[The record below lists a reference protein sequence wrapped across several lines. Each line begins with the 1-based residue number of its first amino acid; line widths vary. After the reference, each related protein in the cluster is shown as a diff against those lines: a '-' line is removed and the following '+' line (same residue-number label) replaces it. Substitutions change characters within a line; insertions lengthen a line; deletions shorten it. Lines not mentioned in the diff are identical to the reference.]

1 MAFAE
6 IAGVVSTV
14 IAAVSVVVAIRSN
27 RKADRSNEIAARAN
41 EIAEE
46 TSRRLD
52 AIQAP
57 DLVVGDVCRAPVAVT
72 VTVTNKGQ
80 SRAKDVSLQWV
91 NPLLVDEFPLH
102 PDVVPV
108 LAEKESATFSC
119 KCTFFDLAEG
129 KGALFDSTDVV
140 LTWTTPTGE
149 RHEET
154 VRPHQTGE
162 YGFRTSP
169 GSPG

>member
-1 MAFAE
+1 MD
-6 IAGVVSTV
+6 IAGAAAVVSTA
-14 IAAVSVVVAIRSN
+14 IAALSVVVAIRSN

-57 DLVVGDVCRAPVAVT
+57 DLVVGDVFHGLKAVT

-80 SRAKDVSLQWV
+80 SRAKDVSLQWE
-91 NPLLVDEFPLH
+91 NPRLVDEFPLH

-119 KCTFFDLAEG
+119 KCTVFDLADG
-129 KGALFDSTDVV
+129 KGALFDSADVV
-140 LTWTTPTGE
+140 LTWTTPLGE
-149 RHEET
+149 VRET
-154 VRPHQTGE
+154 TVQPRLTSE

>member
-6 IAGVVSTV
+6 VVAGVALVVS
-14 IAAVSVVVAIRSN
+14 IASTMFAGLSWRAS
-27 RKADRSNEIAARAN
+27 KRAN

-57 DLVVGDVCRAPVAVT
+57 DLVVGDVHLGARAVT
-72 VTVTNKGQ
+72 VTETNKGQ
-80 SRAKDVSLQWV
+80 SRAKDVSLRWTYQ
-91 NPLLVDEFPLH
+91 PLADEFPLR

-108 LAEKESATFSC
+108 LAEKESVTFSC
-119 KCTFFDLAEG
+119 KCTFFDFAEG

-149 RHEET
+149 RHEKT